1 MSKKL
6 SRRKFIQSTAAST
19 AAVSIPSI
27 LHCRSPNSKLN
38 VGLIGVGGRGRG
50 HVRVCLCFCMSIV
63 RVSARVHDT
72 VWASEYACVLAF
84 WAYIWQYI
92 WPYI

>member
-1 MSKKL
+1 MSHKL
-6 SRRKFIQSTAAST
+6 SRRKFIKSTAAST

-50 HVRVCLCFCMSIV
+50 HVNACKNENIISLCDVNYNNLKGAQRIAPN
-63 RVSARVHDT
+63 AR
-72 VWASEYACVLAF
+72 S
-84 WAYIWQYI
+84 
-92 WPYI
+92 

>member
-6 SRRKFIQSTAAST
+6 SRRKFIQATAAST

-50 HVRVCLCFCMSIV
+50 HVN
-63 RVSARVHDT
+63 
-72 VWASEYACVLAF
+72 ACKNENLQV
-84 WAYIWQYI
+84 
-92 WPYI
+92 